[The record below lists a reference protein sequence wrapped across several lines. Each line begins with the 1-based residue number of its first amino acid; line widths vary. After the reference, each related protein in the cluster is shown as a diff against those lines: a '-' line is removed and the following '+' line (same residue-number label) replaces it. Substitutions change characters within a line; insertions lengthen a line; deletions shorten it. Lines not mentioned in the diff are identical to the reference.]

1 MTIQHIL
8 ALAVGHSG
16 QYFKGYWY
24 PEEVLENLFPHTAAH
39 KTKRYVAT
47 QIINDQRKLPARY
60 TDPYRVKGGLE
71 QIEKD
76 VRNFVGHY
84 CSVAMVRDIHI
95 RIHMDVVASSWS
107 PAQITALDKYYIADN
122 PSRDQVAIYIA
133 HVMHA
138 IICS

>member
-16 QYFKGYWY
+16 QHFRGYWY
-24 PEEVLENLFPHTAAH
+24 PEEVLENLFPHTIRD
-39 KTKRYVAT
+39 KTKRKVAT
-47 QIINDQRKLPARY
+47 QIINAQRKLPARY
-60 TDPYRVKGGLE
+60 TDPYRDRGGLE

-95 RIHMDVVASSWS
+95 RIHMAVAASDWS
-107 PAQITALDKYYIADN
+107 PSQINALDHYYIADD
-122 PSRDQVAIYIA
+122 PSRDQIAIYIA
-133 HVMHA
+133 HVMYA